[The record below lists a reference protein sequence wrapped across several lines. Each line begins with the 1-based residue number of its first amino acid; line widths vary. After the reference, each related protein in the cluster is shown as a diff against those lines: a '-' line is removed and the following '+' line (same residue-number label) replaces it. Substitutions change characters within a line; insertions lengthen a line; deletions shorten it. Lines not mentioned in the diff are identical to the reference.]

1 LRGAWHQSTLP
12 ICPSYVNLANQV
24 GSVPFVGNASVGTP
38 VPFM

>member
-1 LRGAWHQSTLP
+1 
-12 ICPSYVNLANQV
+12 VNLANQV